1 MASKMLWDKSFQ
13 IKTYDPTHTCK
24 ERHHENRTITSSFI
38 ARKYLNEIGSNRNDS
53 LADFRDR
60 VNVDLRAKVTLSQVK
75 RTKNKAISILDGD
88 IKDQFK
94 MMWDYC
100 NEMDRTNP
108 ESTIHMKFTDN
119 EVPGQ
124 PYRFQRIY
132 ICFAACKFGF
142 KAGCRKV
149 IGVDGFWLK
158 GPMYGTQLL
167 SAVEIDDPNDAVW
180 CNEKEPSQWTM
191 AYFSSN
197 AQSDMLSNNVC
208 EVYNSMILDTRDK
221 PILTLL
227 EKLSYLLMARMPA
240 NREKAE
246 QWNLGDVCPKIE
258 DILLKNQKAAG
269 EYIPRKSN
277 KWNYEII
284 GASIMDNW
292 EVDLEKRTCSCRK
305 WSLTGIPA
313 STQLQL
319 FGLIEKTFLIMSMI
333 PTRWKHTEKYMRMQL
348 FR

>member
-1 MASKMLWDKSFQ
+1 M
-13 IKTYDPTHTCK
+13 
-24 ERHHENRTITSSFI
+24 N
-38 ARKYLNEIGSNRNDS
+38 
-53 LADFRDR
+53 
-60 VNVDLRAKVTLSQVK
+60 
-75 RTKNKAISILDGD
+75 
-88 IKDQFK
+88 
-94 MMWDYC
+94 
-100 NEMDRTNP
+100 
-108 ESTIHMKFTDN
+108 HMF
-119 EVPGQ
+119 E
-124 PYRFQRIY
+124 
-132 ICFAACKFGF
+132 
-142 KAGCRKV
+142 
-149 IGVDGFWLK
+149 L
-158 GPMYGTQLL
+158 
-167 SAVEIDDPNDAVW
+167 DPNDAVW

-197 AQSDMLSNNVC
+197 AQSYMLSNNVC